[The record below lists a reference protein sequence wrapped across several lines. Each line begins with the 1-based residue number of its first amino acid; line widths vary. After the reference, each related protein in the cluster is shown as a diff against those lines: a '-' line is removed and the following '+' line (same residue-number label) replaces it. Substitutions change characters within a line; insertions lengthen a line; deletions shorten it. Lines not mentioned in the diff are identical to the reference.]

1 MLELIGGGMQLAGA
15 LLGRK
20 SAKEANEINRQ
31 NALDNIRLQQEF
43 AQNAIQWKVKDAEK
57 AGLHPLAALGANTM
71 SFSPVS
77 VGATG
82 ADPLASTLTSMGQDV
97 TRAGAAYAS
106 RDKRADAAQTVAAG
120 QELTAN
126 KLRLENMDLQNK
138 ILRSKLVTMNQPAT
152 PPGVEFPV
160 AEKSKPEERPPLM
173 ALGRRWDTNPN
184 TSPMKAWEDQYGD
197 EGPVAWAMPLVIGAN
212 DAIYNLNKKYNP
224 DSWRS
229 GFVST
234 HTNAVQKWRDARDW
248 FKSIPSR
255 YFKMS
260 Y

>member
-1 MLELIGGGMQLAGA
+1 MLDIIGAGAQLIGG
-15 LLGRK
+15 LLGRQ
-20 SAKEANEINRQ
+20 SAKEANEA
-31 NALDNIRLQQEF
+31 NARNAANNIALQREF
-43 AQNAIQWKVKDAEK
+43 AQNAIQWKVQDAEK

-82 ADPLASTLTSMGQDV
+82 ADPLGDSLRSMGQDI
-97 TRAGAAYAS
+97 TRASAAYAS
-106 RDKRADAAQTVAAG
+106 KDKRADAAQTVAAG

-160 AEKSKPEERPPLM
+160 PEKAKPEERPPLM
-173 ALGRRWDTNPN
+173 VFGKRWDTNPN

-197 EGPVAWAMPLVIGAN
+197 EGPVAWGMPLVIGAN
-212 DAIYNLNKKYNP
+212 DVVHNMSRKYNP
-224 DSWRS
+224 ESFRS
-229 GFVST
+229 GFVSA

-248 FKSIPSR
+248 FKSVPSR
-255 YFKMS
+255 YFRMS